1 MLAQNATRIKLL
13 KIWELL
19 CQETDE
25 EHPMESTAI
34 IEKLNDMGIPCNRK
48 TLYSDIQVLCDCGYE
63 VLHQRGRKNSY
74 YVLDRSFDLP
84 ELHIL
89 LDAVQAASFITEKKS
104 AELIEKI
111 ASLAGSRS
119 GEVLKR
125 NIVAF
130 NTTKNTNESIYYSV
144 NEITLAITQGRK
156 LSFTYFD
163 YDGAHQRVY
172 RKDGQ
177 IYKVNPFATVFSNDN
192 YYLICYDDKHNDMM
206 HYRVDRMDQVT
217 MLSDKSLPL
226 PKGSRFNV
234 KKHKKQL
241 FGMFIGEEEKV
252 KFEVDKT
259 LLDVV
264 YDKFGRDIKFSAKDD
279 NTYVFSADIQ
289 VSPIF
294 YGWCCAFGDKLK
306 VVSPDNVVLGIKEH
320 INQLKENYDK
330 GDRQ

>member
-13 KIWELL
+13 KIWEIL

-25 EHPMESTAI
+25 EHPIESTAL
-34 IEKLNDMGIPCNRK
+34 IEKLNEMGITCNRK
-48 TLYSDIQVLCDCGYE
+48 TLYNDIQVLCDCGYE
-63 VLHQRGRKNSY
+63 VLCQRGKKNAY

-306 VVSPDNVVLGIKEH
+306 VVRPDNVVLGIKEH
-320 INQLKENYDK
+320 IDQLKAIYDK